1 MDYLCSVAFHME
13 GTILPFGGYCL
24 WGCGD
29 CNSVSDI
36 EVRRRFLLSDMDA
49 ESAVYVLTNLLD
61 WYAALKDRMTDAER
75 AMFQPVL
82 ETTNRILTNLTNP

>member
-1 MDYLCSVAFHME
+1 M
-13 GTILPFGGYCL
+13 
-24 WGCGD
+24 
-29 CNSVSDI
+29 
-36 EVRRRFLLSDMDA
+36 SDMDA